1 MTLSTVSPA
10 VVATKIQTKL
20 VVVVGFLPLFL
31 FAAFPPLNKRTT
43 KKLSS
48 PKKQK
53 KPKFG
58 LFAVKEFIE
67 STTPTLI
74 P

>member
-10 VVATKIQTKL
+10 VVATKVQTKL

-43 KKLSS
+43 KSYQA
-48 PKKQK
+48 PKNK
-53 KPKFG
+53 KKKRNF
-58 LFAVKEFIE
+58 VC
-67 STTPTLI
+67 SQ
-74 P
+74 